1 VKQASG
7 VRVFNSNG
15 WTNAR
20 PAFLLLLSASIRS
33 GRAALAAL
41 QRETDIEAVLTD
53 IRMPGM
59 SGLELADY
67 VRALNRRIAIVL
79 MTGFSEALEQ
89 GQRVELPV
97 LMKPFTSA
105 DMQEVLAASWAS
117 ARSASG

>member
-1 VKQASG
+1 MTLEDAG
-7 VRVFNSNG
+7 VDVI
-15 WTNAR
+15 AV
-20 PAFLLLLSASIRS
+20 PS

-41 QRETDIEAVLTD
+41 RGEADIDAVLTD

-67 VRALNRRIAIVL
+67 IKALNPGIAIVL

-105 DMQEVLAASWAS
+105 NMQEVLSASWAS
-117 ARSASG
+117 ARKQNQAQT